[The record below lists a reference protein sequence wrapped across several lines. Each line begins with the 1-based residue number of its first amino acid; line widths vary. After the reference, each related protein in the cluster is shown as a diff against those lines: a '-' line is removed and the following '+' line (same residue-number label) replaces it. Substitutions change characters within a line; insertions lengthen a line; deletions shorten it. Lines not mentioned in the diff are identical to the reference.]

1 MRLNPLSS
9 GLILAGLFSLGLAGC
24 GGGGSTA
31 SAPTTPV
38 SPAAKSLSGT
48 AATGAALAFA
58 NVQIKDSAGNSP
70 CVETSITTT
79 GTGSFSCTLKDN
91 ETAPFFVLV
100 TDPSGLVAPMV
111 SVATETPAA
120 GAALVVNA
128 TPLTTAIVAQA
139 AGVDAVSVFNSGSIS
154 TAALAATKT
163 NVLAQLASV
172 LTAIGAPSNYD
183 PFSTAITAANSSG
196 LGNTADQVLDVVKVT
211 TTSSGA
217 LAFSTI
223 DDPTPIPLAS
233 ASTTGTTLPAPTAP
247 VSALALAA
255 QAASTALNGCFALP
269 VAQRVLTTDNTI
281 ATTAGGP
288 SVTSVGSACLNITA
302 TAANAGSSLPFKH
315 NGYSAG
321 QFFYTLLND
330 ANMVGATFSVP
341 EVVAYY
347 AADGAS
353 SIPLLTHNWAVLNFR
368 YLDKNGNPGNV
379 MTVGAQL
386 SGSDASGTRGTDW
399 WLVGNQ
405 HDVDIDLRPQM
416 RRETQYGTAASPSFP
431 SRFQNGLQFRTNP
444 VGPNTNL
451 FDHIYIT
458 GTGLPTSGVWLKKNT
473 VTINSQ
479 SVTFFDLLNI
489 RTATPPTTAPGTNDT
504 LLCNNSAPFSYDCN
518 VFWFSA
524 TAGVSGAGA
533 TTLGTNPGNKRWTQ
547 TGDGGYNGASQG
559 TRPLKGAQYTVRFY
573 NGITEVTSLAMTKRL
588 NSDVIPVTQ
597 GASLAWNSPG
607 SAITDFLNPAGSQ
620 NAAMTAGT
628 AVTINWTLNTA
639 APQVGGVNLWT
650 NNGSQYGWDGSVSV
664 ARGATSTSVTTVFG
678 IDAITSGLTN
688 DHRAVLLGHRTLD
701 GSARQDVYAAEY

>member
-1 MRLNPLSS
+1 MKLNPLSS
-9 GLILAGLFSLGLAGC
+9 GLIVAGLLSLGLAGC
-24 GGGGSTA
+24 GGGGTSST
-31 SAPTTPV
+31 STSTPV
-38 SPAAKSLSGT
+38 TPAAKSLSGT

-70 CVETSITTT
+70 CVETSITTS

-100 TDPSGLVAPMV
+100 TDPTGLVAPMV

-154 TAALAATKT
+154 TAALDATKT

-183 PFSTAITAANSSG
+183 PFSTAITAASSSG

-223 DDPTPIPLAS
+223 DDPTPVPLAS
-233 ASTTGTTLPAPTAP
+233 ANTTGSTLPAPTAS

-255 QAASTALNGCFALP
+255 QAAASALNGCFALP
-269 VAQRVLTTDNTI
+269 ASQRVQSADTTI
-281 ATTAGGP
+281 LSTAGGP
-288 SVTSVGSACLNITA
+288 EVTAVAAACANI
-302 TAANAGSSLPFKH
+302 AAMSNNAGTALPFKH

-321 QFFYTLLND
+321 QFFYNLLTD
-330 ANMVGATFSVP
+330 TNMNGATFSVP
-341 EVVAYY
+341 EIVAYY
-347 AADGAS
+347 AANGAS
-353 SIPLLTHNWAVLNFR
+353 SVPLETHARAVLNFR
-368 YLDKNGNPGNV
+368 YIDGNGNPGNV

-386 SGSDASGTRGTDW
+386 SGSDPSGTRGTDW

-405 HDVDIDLRPQM
+405 HDVDIDLRPLL
-416 RRETQYGTAASPSFP
+416 RRQTQYGTAASPSYP

-444 VGPNTNL
+444 TGPNTLL
-451 FDHIYIT
+451 FNHIYVT
-458 GTGLPTSGVWLKKNT
+458 GDGLPTLGMWLKKNT
-473 VTINSQ
+473 VTVNGQ
-479 SVTFFDLLNI
+479 SVTFFDLLNA
-489 RTATPPTTAPGTNDT
+489 RFATAGSTGYNGTPCGG
-504 LLCNNSAPFSYDCN
+504 SQSYDCN
-518 VFWFSA
+518 VYWFSA
-524 TAGVSGAGA
+524 TNGLTDTNA
-533 TTLGTNPGNKRWTQ
+533 TTLSTNSTNKRWTQ
-547 TGDGGYNGASQG
+547 PGDGGYDGASQG
-559 TRPLKGAQYTVRFY
+559 TRPLKGAQYSVRFFQDT
-573 NGITEVTSLAMTKRL
+573 TEVTSLAMTKRL
-588 NSDVIPVTQ
+588 NTDVIPATQ
-597 GASLAWNSPG
+597 GVAMAWNSAG
-607 SAITDFLNPAGSQ
+607 SAITDFLNPSGSQ
-620 NAAMTAGT
+620 NAALTAGT
-628 AVTINWTLNTA
+628 SVLINWTLNTS

-650 NNGSQYGWDGSVSV
+650 NNGTQYGWDGSVSV

-678 IDAITSGLTN
+678 IDAITSGQTGV
-688 DHRAVLLGHRTLD
+688 HRAVLLGHRTLD